1 MKFIARAQNAKR
13 LKDDPIGFVID
24 LAISFI
30 VNIFSPVKVPPE
42 VISQVKMPILG
53 FLITMVLLFIMLIMF
68 VGSIFLFPATISG
81 NLMNSITG
89 LFSSSNGQPVPN
101 DTSFTSTTTP
111 KQNPFGGSN
120 LSFTSITANF
130 LDPDYLIQFGKN
142 HTGTDFVPSQSYYK
156 NSETYKNTK
165 KVVIFATMNGSARYY
180 TDSHGGKTVEIINEK
195 KSFKTMYM
203 HFSTVFIESGNVV
216 AGTPLGIM
224 GDTGFSTGAHL
235 HYEVWTKDG
244 DSWKAKNPLNY
255 IK

>member
-1 MKFIARAQNAKR
+1 MKFLVRAQNAKKF
-13 LKDDPIGFVID
+13 KDDPIGFVID

-42 VISQVKMPILG
+42 IISQVRMPILG
-53 FLITMVLLFIMLIMF
+53 FVMMVILLFIMLIIF
-68 VGSIFLFPATISG
+68 VGSIFLFPATLGGNFMDSIS
-81 NLMNSITG
+81 G
-89 LFSSSNGQPVPN
+89 LFSNNEQPVPN
-101 DTSFTSTTTP
+101 DTNFTSTTTP
-111 KQNPFGGSN
+111 KQNPLGGSN

-142 HTGTDFVPSQSYYK
+142 HTGTDFVPSQNYYK
-156 NSETYKNTK
+156 NSQTYKDTK

-180 TDSHGGKTVEIINEK
+180 VDNHGGKTVEIINAK
-195 KSFKTMYM
+195 KTFKTMYM

-224 GDTGFSTGAHL
+224 GETGFATGVHL

-244 DSWKAKNPLNY
+244 DSWKAENPLNY